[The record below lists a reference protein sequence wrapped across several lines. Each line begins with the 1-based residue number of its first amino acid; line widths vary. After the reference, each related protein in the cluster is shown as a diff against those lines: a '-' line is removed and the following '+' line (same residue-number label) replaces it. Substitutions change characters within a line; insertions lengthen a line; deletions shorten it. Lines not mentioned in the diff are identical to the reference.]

1 MISLVMRLSHLK
13 KFLYTVLSLLILF
26 VVMISFF
33 SLNLPDYN
41 QLKNY
46 KPSIMTRVHNSSGEL
61 VKEYSNEYRVFIP
74 IDAVPAIVKSA
85 FVSAEDKNFYTHI
98 GIDLLGITRAFI
110 NNLKNI
116 NSNKRPQGASTIT
129 QQVAKNFLLTDEL
142 SLTRK
147 IKEAILA
154 IKIETAFSK
163 DKILELYLNQIYLG
177 SGTYGVASAS
187 NRYFKKSLQEIT
199 IEEAAYLAAL
209 PKAPSNYHPVRNYK
223 NATIRR
229 NWVLGRMYSNNYISE
244 DDWKASIVKELKTS
258 IDKPNKKYSSDY
270 YSEEVKRKIVDIFG
284 EYELYNGGLSIRT
297 SLDSDLQL
305 LTTTSL
311 QQGLMDYDKRHGY
324 RGPLDNIEDSNWHQL
339 VLEKFKK
346 PSIFRL
352 GRVKKVSSKTISIE
366 NNNQEIFSI
375 NLDDN
380 TWLRKYINNNY
391 VGKKIS
397 NFNDILKINDVILFS
412 IDNNENYIIEQTP
425 KINGAVIVMEPY
437 TGRVLAMTGGFD
449 FRLSSFNRAVQAKR
463 QPGSAFKPF
472 VYLAALENG
481 FQPNTMILDAPFVID
496 QGEKLGKWKPENYG
510 KKFYGPSP
518 LRKGIENSR
527 NLMTIRIAQYLGMDK
542 ISEIS
547 VRAGVV
553 DEMPKILSMSL
564 GAGETSLINLTRAYA
579 SFVNGGNRVNPIF
592 IDRIQDRRGIN
603 IYKAELGKCKNCLDS
618 FSDLNLMPLLEN
630 DEENIFSAPHAFQ
643 ITSMLKGAVDR
654 GTGRKTKFKDI
665 EIAGKTGTTNN
676 NTDAWFIGYTS
687 DLIIGIYTGF
697 DKPVSLG
704 KKETGS
710 SVAVPIFKN
719 IIEEYLKTNKSL
731 PFRVPSGIEL
741 IKTDLDT
748 GKIITSNDN
757 NTIYEAF
764 GKNDKISP
772 YGETLIGLEGFKS
785 IQVDEVNEDIYLV
798 Y

>member
-1 MISLVMRLSHLK
+1 MKLSYLK
-13 KFLYTVLSLLILF
+13 KFLYIALALFSLLVII
-26 VVMISFF
+26 ISFF
-33 SLNLPDYN
+33 SINLPDYS

-85 FVSAEDKNFYTHI
+85 FISAEDKNFYRHI
-98 GIDLLGITRAFI
+98 GVDLLGISRAFI
-110 NNLKNI
+110 NNIKNLS
-116 NSNKRPQGASTIT
+116 SNKRPQGASTIT

-154 IKIETAFSK
+154 IKIETTFSK

-177 SGTYGVASAS
+177 SGTYGVAAAS

-209 PKAPSNYHPVRNYK
+209 PKAPSNYHPVRNYD
-223 NATIRR
+223 NAIARR
-229 NWVLGRMYSNNYISE
+229 NWVLSRMYSNNYINE
-244 DDWKASIVKELKTS
+244 DEWRASSLKELKTS

-324 RGPLDNIEDSNWHQL
+324 RGPLDNIADDNWHKL
-339 VLEKFKK
+339 VMEKFKK
-346 PSIFRL
+346 PSIFKL
-352 GRVKKVSSKTISIE
+352 GRIKKVNSKIIYLE
-366 NNNQEIFSI
+366 NKVKESFLI

-380 TWLRKYINNNY
+380 IWLRKYINNNY
-391 VGKKIS
+391 VGKKVL
-397 NFNDILKINDVILFS
+397 NFNDILRINDVILFS
-412 IDNNENYIIEQTP
+412 IDENGIYKIEQTP

-437 TGRVLAMTGGFD
+437 SGRVLAMTGGFD

-472 VYLAALENG
+472 VYLAALESG

-542 ISEIS
+542 ISEIAERS
-547 VRAGVV
+547 GII

-564 GAGETSLINLTRAYA
+564 GAGETSLIELTKAYA
-579 SFVNGGNRVNPIF
+579 SFVNGGNRVDPIF
-592 IDRIQDRRGIN
+592 IDRIQDRRGAN
-603 IYKAELGKCKNCLDS
+603 IYKAELGNCKNCLDS
-618 FSDLNLMPLLEN
+618 FSALNTVPLIEN
-630 DEENIFSAPHAFQ
+630 DKEAIFSKPHAFQ
-643 ITSMLKGAVDR
+643 ITSMLKGAIDR
-654 GTGRKTKFKDI
+654 GTGRKTRFKGI

-676 NTDAWFIGYTS
+676 NTDAWFVGYTS
-687 DLIIGIYTGF
+687 DLIIGVYTGF

-748 GKIITSNDN
+748 GKIITNNNS

-772 YGETLIGLEGFKS
+772 YGETLIGSEGFKS
-785 IQVDEVNEDIYLV
+785 IQVDEINNDIYLV

>member
-1 MISLVMRLSHLK
+1 MRLKRLK
-13 KFLYTVLSLLILF
+13 IFLFIALAILGLF
-26 VVMISFF
+26 IIIITYF
-33 SLNLPDYN
+33 SLNLPDYS
-41 QLKNY
+41 QLKDY
-46 KPSIMTRVHNSSGEL
+46 KPSILTRVHNSSGEL

-74 IDAVPAIVKSA
+74 IDAVPTIVKSA
-85 FVSAEDKNFYTHI
+85 FISAEDKNFYSHI
-98 GIDLLGITRAFI
+98 GVDILGISRAFI
-110 NNLKNI
+110 NNLKNFF
-116 NSNKRPQGASTIT
+116 SDKRPQGASTIT

-163 DKILELYLNQIYLG
+163 DRILELYLNQIYLG
-177 SGTYGVASAS
+177 SGTYGIAAAS
-187 NRYFKKSLQEIT
+187 NRYFKKSLHEIT

-209 PKAPSNYHPVRNYK
+209 PKAPSNYHPIKNYD
-223 NATIRR
+223 NAIARR
-229 NWVLGRMYSNNYISE
+229 NWVLSRMYINDYISE
-244 DDWKASIVKELKTS
+244 TDLKTS
-258 IDKPNKKYSSDY
+258 ILKDLKTSINNSNKKYSSDY
-270 YSEEVKRKIVDIFG
+270 YSEEVKRKIINIFG
-284 EYELYNGGLSIRT
+284 EYDLYNGGLSIRT
-297 SLDSDLQL
+297 SLDTNLQN
-305 LTTTSL
+305 LTSNSL
-311 QQGLMDYDKRHGY
+311 QKGLMDYDKRHGY
-324 RGPLDNIEDSNWHQL
+324 RGPLENIDDDRWHEIIL
-339 VLEKFKK
+339 KKALKPTLFKLAR
-346 PSIFRL
+346 I
-352 GRVKKVSSKTISIE
+352 KKVSSKKIYIE
-366 NNNQEIFSI
+366 DKNKEVFLI
-375 NLDDN
+375 NLDQN
-380 TWLRKYINNNY
+380 KWLRKYINNNY
-391 VGKKIS
+391 VGKKVS
-397 NFNDILKINDVILFS
+397 NFNDIFAINDIIFFS
-412 IDNNENYIIEQTP
+412 KDIKGKYKIEQLP
-425 KINGAVIVMEPY
+425 KINGAAIIMEPY
-437 TGRVLAMTGGFD
+437 SGRVLAMTGGFD

-542 ISEIS
+542 ISEIANRS
-547 VRAGVV
+547 GVLE
-553 DEMPKILSMSL
+553 EMPEILSMAL
-564 GAGETSLINLTRAYA
+564 GAGETSLIDLTKAYA
-579 SFVNGGNRVNPIF
+579 SFVNGGEKVNPIF
-592 IDRIQDRRGIN
+592 IDRIQDRRGTT
-603 IYKAELGKCKNCLDS
+603 IYRADLGQCENCLDS
-618 FSDLNLMPLLEN
+618 FSELNKVPN
-630 DEENIFSAPHAFQ
+630 IINNKKNIFSASHAYQ
-643 ITSMLKGAVDR
+643 LTSMLKGAVDR
-654 GTGRKTKFKDI
+654 GTGRKTRFKGI

-710 SVAVPIFKN
+710 SVAVPIFQD
-719 IIEEYLKTNKSL
+719 IIGQYLNFNKSL
-731 PFRVPSGIEL
+731 PFRVPDGIEL
-741 IKTDLDT
+741 IKIDLDT

-772 YGETLIGLEGFKS
+772 YGETLIGSEGFKS
-785 IQVDEVNEDIYLV
+785 IQVDEVNDDTYLV